1 MAFAMT
7 PNTTPKG
14 LISISR
20 WFPPTLVAAIGAW
33 VAYRAHL
40 DPALG
45 IRHITLLI
53 GASLWFVA
61 SLTIAL
67 GPSHRTLSHRLT
79 TARGTTLLAG
89 GLFLLSGVT
98 GIVFGGVAIA
108 WLPVLLAFAHI
119 ALAAASPRR
128 TLFALIFVP
137 SLTLLLLDGVFA
149 AVRNTRSLAYT
160 PVLQPLARYLYS
172 LDWTTIHL
180 LPECGEYD
188 PELTYRLR
196 PGACTFSELE
206 FDTEYRIN
214 SLGVR
219 DDEASLDGPEI
230 IVLGDSF
237 AMGWGVE
244 QEEAFPSVLED
255 LSGNKVLNAAIS
267 SYATA
272 REFGML
278 ERIDLSNA
286 RYLIVQYASNDA
298 EENRL
303 YGSSGADIPVRDRGW
318 YKDQVRAHTRNR
330 TYRPGK
336 YAYEVYRAWLGT
348 PIAVRLYRLGW
359 PTPRP
364 EEFPGLPRLSSERTQ
379 LTRPRSTL
387 VSADPSVPWRIA
399 SEPPSERSP
408 LEAEADAFLN
418 VLATSPVDISNL
430 RIIILSFDFDHRRPR
445 PFIDALRTAIV
456 QHPQLSQWRNI
467 HLLDVMPLLGQ
478 EDYLT
483 IDSHLTPHGHTKV
496 AHQLYDLTRTLE
508 PISPTR
514 AAW

>member
-1 MAFAMT
+1 M
-7 PNTTPKG
+7 G
-14 LISISR
+14 VWI
-20 WFPPTLVAAIGAW
+20 
-33 VAYRAHL
+33 AYRTRL

-53 GASLWFVA
+53 GAALWLIA
-61 SLTIAL
+61 ALTIAL
-67 GPSHRTLSHRLT
+67 GPSHKTLSHRLT
-79 TARGTTLLAG
+79 TARGTALLAG
-89 GLFLLSGVT
+89 CLFLVSGVT
-98 GIVFGGVAIA
+98 GIVSGGVAFA
-108 WLPVLLAFAHI
+108 WLPVLLAFTHI
-119 ALAAASPRR
+119 ALASASPRR
-128 TLFALIFVP
+128 TLFALVFIP

-196 PGACTFSELE
+196 PGTCTFSELE

-219 DDEASLDGPEI
+219 DDEDSLDGPEI
-230 IVLGDSF
+230 VVLGDSF

-244 QEEAFPSVLED
+244 QQEAFPSVLED

-278 ERIDLSNA
+278 ERIDLSRA

-303 YGSSGADIPVRDRGW
+303 YGSSGAGIPVRDRGW
-318 YKDQVRAHTRNR
+318 YEDQVRAHTRNR
-330 TYRPGK
+330 AYRPGK

-359 PTPRP
+359 PNPRP

-379 LTRPRSTL
+379 LARPRSTL
-387 VSADPSVPWRIA
+387 VSGAADIPLRLA
-399 SEPPSERSP
+399 SEQPSG
-408 LEAEADAFLN
+408 LDAEAASFLN
-418 VLATSPVDISNL
+418 VLATSPVDISGL
-430 RIIILSFDFDHRRPR
+430 QIVILSFDFDHRRPR
-445 PFIDALRTAIV
+445 PFIDELRTAIA
-456 QHPQLSQWRNI
+456 QHPQLSQWQNI

-478 EDYLT
+478 RDYLT
-483 IDSHLTPHGHTKV
+483 IDSHLTPHGHNKV
-496 AHQLYDLTRTLE
+496 AHQLYELTRTLE
-508 PISPTR
+508 PVLPTR